1 MNIFKK
7 EKFIETKY
15 EEIHIVKLNEE
26 KIPYVIKERRIIVS
40 WARLLYFVYS
50 IILDSILLMGIVWA
64 IYNHEKLGF

>member
-64 IYNHEKLGF
+64 IINHEKLGF

>member
-26 KIPYVIKERRIIVS
+26 KIPSVIKERRIIVS

>member
-7 EKFIETKY
+7 EKFIETKF
-15 EEIHIVKLNEE
+15 EEIHIIKLNEE